1 MTSSVGQFLLQTEPS
16 AAPTGFAVMSMDSS
30 SVTLT
35 WNNLI
40 CFDQNGPLLGYVIEY
55 TPNGGSDSTT
65 LLMGNNQLTG
75 LTACTKYTLR
85 IAAQNDAGTGDF
97 SSPLLVI
104 TNKTGRNDLQ
114 V

>member
-1 MTSSVGQFLLQTEPS
+1 
-16 AAPTGFAVMSMDSS
+16 MSMDSS
-30 SVTLT
+30 SITLT
-35 WNNLI
+35 WNILI

-55 TPNGGSDSTT
+55 TPDGGRASTT
-65 LLMGNNQLTG
+65 LLMGSKQLTG
-75 LTACTKYTLR
+75 LIACTKYTLR

-104 TNKTGRNDLQ
+104 TNETGKNNFQ